1 MIETRLLSA
10 WDGFIG
16 AAALIAIIVLAY
28 CVMAGAVKVGDAPR
42 HLGVIVSVVILLT
55 ILPAII
61 VGLWNAMSFGQHLGI
76 ITFGIAIGLLL
87 SAFRRRTYTAR
98 RR

>member
-1 MIETRLLSA
+1 MIEAGLLSV
-10 WDGFIG
+10 WNSLVGS
-16 AAALIAIIVLAY
+16 AALIAIIILAL
-28 CVMAGAVKVGDAPR
+28 CVMAGAVKREDVLR
-42 HLGVIVSVVILLT
+42 RLGVIVSIVILLI

-76 ITFGIAIGLLL
+76 MVICAAIMLFAG
-87 SAFRRRTYTAR
+87 SARRKSSSAR